1 MKKKMVHGL
10 LIPVAHTT
18 PINHNDAPLP
28 EIVHGFHH
36 PSSKD
41 AAEDGAHIIEN

>member
-36 PSSKD
+36 PRMLQKMELTS
-41 AAEDGAHIIEN
+41 